1 MKILSY
7 LLLWLVLASCNPAK
21 KYVESAKKWENEIL
35 ALEKKDKENTYPD
48 NSILFIGS
56 SSIRLW
62 KNIDNDLA
70 PYAVIQRGVG
80 GAKLSDILVYENRL
94 VNPHKFRA
102 IGVFVANDIHGG
114 KEDRSPEEVL
124 KLYKNL
130 VKSIRKDHKNKPI
143 FFIQITPTESRWHV
157 WNRTLQANNLIKEY
171 SKSSKNLFYIETA
184 PAFLGKDGKPI
195 PEYFLEDKLHLT
207 QKGYDV
213 WADIIK
219 KSLNQNLK

>member
-1 MKILSY
+1 MKRLSY
-7 LLLWLVLASCNPAK
+7 AFLFLILVSCSPAK
-21 KYVESAKKWENEIL
+21 KYVESAKNWETEIL
-35 ALEKKDKENTYPD
+35 ALEKKDKENTYPE

-62 KNIDNDLA
+62 KNIDKDMA
-70 PYAVIQRGVG
+70 PYPVIQRGVG

-124 KLYKNL
+124 TLYKQL
-130 VKSIRKDHKNKPI
+130 VKNIRKDHKKEPI

-157 WNRTLQANNLIKEY
+157 WDNTLKANNLIKAY
-171 SKSSKNLFYIETA
+171 SEKSKNLFYIETA
-184 PAFLGKDGKPI
+184 PSFLGKDGKPI
-195 PEYFLEDKLHLT
+195 REYFVDDKLHLT

-213 WADIIK
+213 WADVIK
-219 KSLNQNLK
+219 KSLDQNLK